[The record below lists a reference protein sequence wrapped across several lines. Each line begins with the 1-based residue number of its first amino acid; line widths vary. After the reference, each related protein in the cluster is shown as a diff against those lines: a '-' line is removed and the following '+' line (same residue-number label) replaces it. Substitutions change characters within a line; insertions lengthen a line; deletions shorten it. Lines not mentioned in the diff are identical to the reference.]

1 MASRQTD
8 RDIGIRVAP
17 NLIFSYPAGAG
28 FSRIW
33 NCNGKD
39 FGCIAY
45 CSQISYYLMHN
56 KAVSIQY
63 THICK
68 DRSLLQETYKKAS

>member
-33 NCNGKD
+33 NCKSGQGQGRGRI
-39 FGCIAY
+39 FFTGRPTSTWY
-45 CSQISYYLMHN
+45 
-56 KAVSIQY
+56 
-63 THICK
+63 
-68 DRSLLQETYKKAS
+68 R